1 MEKTVATR
9 ISHELEEEIVDFM
22 REEGLDKSAA
32 IRRILE
38 IGLNEWKR
46 RRAIELYRAGKA
58 TLWKAS
64 QIAGLSLREMLDEL
78 NRLKIVTHVTVEDI
92 EEDIQAARK
101 AER

>member
-9 ISHELEEEIVDFM
+9 ISHELEKEIVDFM

-38 IGLNEWKR
+38 IGLDEWKR

-78 NRLKIVTHVTVEDI
+78 NRLKIVTHVTVEDV